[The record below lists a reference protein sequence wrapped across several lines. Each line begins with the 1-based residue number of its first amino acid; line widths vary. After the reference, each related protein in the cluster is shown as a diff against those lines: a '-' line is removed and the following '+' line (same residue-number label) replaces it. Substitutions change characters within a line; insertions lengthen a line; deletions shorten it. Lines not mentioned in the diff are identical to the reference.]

1 MWRMLLLLL
10 FLLLLLL
17 CVLLLLQAKR
27 GTKFVSPQNCLDTKS
42 PRVELLSKN
51 GVWNCH
57 RGCSHN
63 CNIMTSRGIHWGGQH
78 IQQRHRGVRLQQL
91 SFSLRNYKQLP
102 DTSNRRRHRLQPE
115 SGTTRTRSQTTQI
128 AHLYCE
134 CDLMAPSAFVC
145 WPWPS
150 TAATTHITSD
160 YGRRLMMMLMMT
172 LMMTIVFVSA
182 EVNQRSQRNFFLKRT
197 KG

>member
-10 FLLLLLL
+10 LLFLLS
-17 CVLLLLQAKR
+17 VLLLLQAKR

-42 PRVELLSKN
+42 PRVELVSKN

-63 CNIMTSRGIHWGGQH
+63 CNIMTLWGASTEVASISSKGIGP
-78 IQQRHRGVRLQQL
+78 VRLQQL

-102 DTSNRRRHRLQPE
+102 DTSNRRRHRLPPE
-115 SGTTRTRSQTTQI
+115 SGTRTWSQTTQI

-145 WPWPS
+145 HGQAQQQQQRTPHP
-150 TAATTHITSD
+150 T
-160 YGRRLMMMLMMT
+160 M
-172 LMMTIVFVSA
+172 A
-182 EVNQRSQRNFFLKRT
+182 E
-197 KG
+197 G